1 MRTRIALIM
10 AVTAI
15 SIAPVAEAQT
25 SSDPLF
31 QRWVGTHLGRPL
43 FLDFHGDTMLV
54 VNDVHVMDFWYGP
67 DSVIAYN
74 ADTSFAIRYRFS
86 YDKMLIETSEGRT
99 VTMSL
104 QPIQARPVFGGRGWD
119 WGTWAARTGDDRIWL
134 ELTRIGSRARWRK
147 NFGPWTEGT
156 WRRTGRT
163 FEFTWNGGEEPEPP
177 GATADVDSSLIWI
190 GQFDAEGHQF
200 IFDET
205 EPGSGLAIFRRVFR
219 RN

>member
-1 MRTRIALIM
+1 MLVVVAM
-10 AVTAI
+10 ASLAG
-15 SIAPVAEAQT
+15 SAGSAQQRR
-25 SSDPLF
+25 DPLLR
-31 QRWVGTHLGRPL
+31 RWVGTHMGRPL

-54 VNDVHVMDFWYGP
+54 VNDIQIMDFWYGP

-99 VTMSL
+99 VTMSP

-119 WGTWAARTGDDRIWL
+119 WGSWVARTGDDVIRL
-134 ELTRIGSRARWRK
+134 ELTRIGARARYQK
-147 NFGPWTEGT
+147 NRGPWKAGT
-156 WRRTGRT
+156 WRRAGRT
-163 FEFTWNGGEEPEPP
+163 FEFDWEGVGETEGGAE
-177 GATADVDSSLIWI
+177 TDSSLIWI
-190 GQFDAEGHQF
+190 AQFDAEGHQF

-219 RN
+219 RR